1 MTRPLFECLGPGA
14 AGVDPRLAVIALVRS
29 EFKDFPLEKA
39 LVETHP
45 GGQSLVNA
53 ATFASSSI
61 DGRDVVERTIL
72 GFPVRVTAVA
82 TTYTWHF
89 GDGTSVSTAS
99 QDSPPAEVQHTY
111 RQAGAVAVSL
121 DVDYRGTF
129 TVGTSA
135 EVYEADGVAHILGP
149 TTGLVLREAR
159 SQLEGG

>member
-1 MTRPLFECLGPGA
+1 
-14 AGVDPRLAVIALVRS
+14 VIALVRS

-53 ATFASSSI
+53 ATFASASI

-72 GFPVRVTAVA
+72 GLPVRVTAVA
-82 TTYTWHF
+82 TTYVWHF
-89 GDGTSVSTAS
+89 GDGTSVSAEA
-99 QDSPPAEVQHTY
+99 QDLPPAEVQHTY
-111 RQAGAVAVSL
+111 ARAGAVAVAL
-121 DVDYRGTF
+121 DVDYHGTF
-129 TVGTSA
+129 TVGDST
-135 EVYEADGVAHILGP
+135 EVFEADGVAHIAGP